1 MSHVIIDLAAK
12 RSGIASQE
20 PLLHPSGV
28 QLPFDGPSDAALIIP
43 EIRSEIRSGSYSA
56 DLVGLLPEAMEYG
69 DRVLVIGA
77 GLGVVSSLVA
87 RSEGVDRVIAIEANT
102 ALIPYLERVH
112 KMNNVDEIETVN
124 AVLAE
129 GKTGRVPFFAR
140 RDLRTSSL
148 LPHDRSW
155 QQVMMVP
162 FMDVNLILTEEQIS
176 LIICDIPVVSAQVL
190 AGAELISVDRILVN
204 CADDPAQC
212 WEDDGICALLV
223 TRGYLPKPVG
233 NAVLFRRADALGLS
247 PRETVDGRSA
257 RGKEAAPE
265 DGPKFE
271 ADDDLLDEDEIDF
284 AAQDEENEQASG
296 FASYAIDEGSQVD
309 KPRAEASGS
318 GLIDFVSGNIDD
330 DEDGAAQMEEPQ
342 MDAPQTGAPQTDTPI
357 LEAPQTREPV
367 AEAPQSDTPETEPL
381 TAPGETPDV
390 AAPTVDHGMG
400 GASVAPTSRR
410 RRGRRRAKDRHE
422 PVAPKSGENRAGR
435 LWGLILLAVSL
446 ALPLI
451 LIDKIAY
458 DRAGNRAEIVQQVGA
473 TWGGAQTLTGP
484 FLVIPVEVTRSAP
497 YLLGDGTQGSRLE
510 TVAADPLVLLPKTL
524 QIDSDLNTELR
535 RRSVFE
541 TPVYH
546 GRHSI
551 LLNFDTSRMS
561 GARLDELLG
570 DGEAVLWDQAQLGV
584 GITEPWALK
593 GALTLNGPNGPVGF
607 ESGSGFGDLTGIH
620 ARTGD
625 PRTNTGDWR
634 FDIELDGSQQFL
646 LTPAGRVTKVRMHSD
661 WAYTNFSGAFQP
673 TLSQTGET
681 GFVAEWSVPQ
691 MAHALPQAFRGTNAL
706 NGLQGA
712 GFGVDLLQ
720 GADLYHGTQRAA
732 KFGFLLLVLTFG
744 AIFLMEKTSE
754 RPPHL
759 MQYALIGVAQCAFFA
774 LFLSL
779 AELIG
784 MGPAYA
790 LAAVATVIL
799 LTGYT
804 AFGMGL
810 GQRSAWLAAA
820 LGLLYGVMYLVLS
833 TEENVLLMGA
843 VLAFLGIAVT
853 MWGTRNED
861 WGTALRGLWPE
872 PATEPDTKPTE
883 S

>member
-1 MSHVIIDLAAK
+1 MSQVIIDLAAK
-12 RSGIASQE
+12 RSGMASQE

-43 EIRSEIRSGSYSA
+43 EIRSDIRSGNYSA
-56 DLVGLLPEAMEYG
+56 DLIGLLPEAVEYG
-69 DRVLVIGA
+69 DRALVIGA
-77 GLGVVSSLVA
+77 GLGVISTLVA

-112 KMNNVDEIETVN
+112 EMNNVDEIETVN

-129 GKTGRVPFFAR
+129 GKKGRVPFFAR

-176 LIICDIPVVSAQVL
+176 LIICDIPVASAQVL

-204 CADDPAQC
+204 CADDPALC

-223 TRGYLPKPVG
+223 TRGYLPEPVG
-233 NAVLFRRADALGLS
+233 NAVLFRRADAIGLS
-247 PRETVDGRSA
+247 PLDADGERSA
-257 RGKEAAPE
+257 RSKEAAPE
-265 DGPKFE
+265 DDPEIE
-271 ADDDLLDEDEIDF
+271 ADDDPLDEDEIDF
-284 AAQDEENEQASG
+284 AAQDEENEQASRFG
-296 FASYAIDEGSQVD
+296 SYAIDEASQVG
-309 KPRAEASGS
+309 KPPTEASGN
-318 GLIDFVSGNIDD
+318 GLIDFVSGSIDD
-330 DEDGAAQMEEPQ
+330 DDDGTAEVDVPQ
-342 MDAPQTGAPQTDTPI
+342 MDAPQIDSSQADAPRT
-357 LEAPQTREPV
+357 EAPQTREPV
-367 AEAPQSDTPETEPL
+367 AEAPQVDTPAAEPR
-381 TAPGETPDV
+381 TTPGEMPGV
-390 AAPTVDHGMG
+390 AAPTIDHGAG
-400 GASVAPTSRR
+400 VAPTSRR

-422 PVAPKSGENRAGR
+422 PVAPKSGESRASR
-435 LWGLILLAVSL
+435 LWGLIMLAVSL

-451 LIDKIAY
+451 LIDKIAD
-458 DRAGNRAEIVQQVGA
+458 DRAGNRTEIVQQVGA

-484 FLVIPVEVTRSAP
+484 FLVVPVEVTRSAS
-497 YLLGDGTQGSRLE
+497 YVLGDGTQGSRLE
-510 TVAADPLVLLPKTL
+510 TVAADPLVLLPEAL

-551 LLNFDTSRMS
+551 LLNFDTTRMS

-625 PRTNTGDWR
+625 PRANIGDWR

-646 LTPAGRVTKVRMHSD
+646 LTPAGRVTNVRMHSD
-661 WAYTNFSGAFQP
+661 WAYTNFAGAFQP

-744 AIFLMEKTSE
+744 AIFLMERTSE
-754 RPPHL
+754 RTPHL
-759 MQYALIGVAQCAFFA
+759 VQYGLIGVAQCAFFA

-872 PATEPDTKPTE
+872 PASEPEAKPTE